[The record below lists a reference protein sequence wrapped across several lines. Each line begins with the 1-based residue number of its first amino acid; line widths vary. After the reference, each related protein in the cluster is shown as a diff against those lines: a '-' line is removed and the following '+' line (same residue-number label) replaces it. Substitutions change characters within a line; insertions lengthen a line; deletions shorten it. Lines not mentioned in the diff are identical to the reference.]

1 MLADALG
8 DRFLTSP
15 FSRLAFIF
23 SFPMA
28 LLSLIGV
35 WGVPNLCHNLR
46 VVERRNA
53 PVWPAVKQFK
63 DPFALI
69 SRAASGPLLPFITAS
84 KCCGAARQS
93 GHSHAEQYT
102 GKPNDGVQEKHPHQC
117 FERAGNL
124 TAKFP
129 SRRFLVL
136 WPIVWG
142 AAT

>member
-46 VVERRNA
+46 VVERRDA

-84 KCCGAARQS
+84 KCCGAARQT
-93 GHSHAEQYT
+93 GHSLQLQNLRGANSQT
-102 GKPNDGVQEKHPHQC
+102 
-117 FERAGNL
+117 AGL
-124 TAKFP
+124 FCR
-129 SRRFLVL
+129 SVSGLR
-136 WPIVWG
+136 
-142 AAT
+142 